1 MAFVLTVYYTVRVP
15 PLLTTT
21 QDSLPLVVNLYG
33 WDWLPTETRGFDEE
47 FLLGASPPPG
57 LDLAPDVL
65 THHSWNFT
73 FLIGVT
79 VFWFIILFMKKIFYI
94 YSFMNFI

>member
-1 MAFVLTVYYTVRVP
+1 MAFVLAVYFTARVP

-33 WDWLPTETRGFDEE
+33 WDWLPTEPRGFDEE

-57 LDLAPDVL
+57 LNLAPDVL
-65 THHSWNFT
+65 TYRPLC
-73 FLIGVT
+73 FLSVPFFP
-79 VFWFIILFMKKIFYI
+79 VK
-94 YSFMNFI
+94 